1 MAQLV
6 VRNLDDEVKERLKQ
20 RAEKN
25 GRSLEA
31 EVRYILSAS
40 VALTTQ
46 GFWRSIADRARG
58 SGFTDEDIQRMAD
71 LRNEPVLDRDEVR
84 TDLVAAE

>member
-6 VRNLDDEVKERLKQ
+6 VRNLDDEVKERLKE
-20 RAEKN
+20 RANKN

-40 VALTTQ
+40 VALTPQ

-58 SGFTDEDIQRMAD
+58 AGFTDEDIQRMDD
-71 LRNEPVLDRDEVR
+71 LRREAIPG
-84 TDLVAAE
+84 LVTAE